1 MFIHTF
7 HKSQVPASKT
17 YITPVPAKYYLLKEG
32 AEISN
37 IIKALNKVIFRHTED
52 FLKFNVKQ
60 EDIIIS
66 ITSSVSFSR
75 NPMTRGWEFVI
86 SGLQVFIHPPF
97 TSVKNIILKLCMEWQ
112 EVGNL

>member
-1 MFIHTF
+1 MFIRTF

-17 YITPVPAKYYLLKEG
+17 YITPVPGKYYLLKEG

-37 IIKALNKVIFRHTED
+37 IIKALNKIIFRHTED

-60 EDIIIS
+60 EDIIIC

-75 NPMTRGWEFVI
+75 NPMGI
-86 SGLQVFIHPPF
+86 
-97 TSVKNIILKLCMEWQ
+97 
-112 EVGNL
+112 